1 MLNMLWAF
9 VNYFSILILDF
20 ITLDKL
26 NRFFIFNI
34 FFAEFIDSLINDIC
48 NEILYYLNII
58 YIFKN
63 YKLFRNNI

>member
-34 FFAEFIDSLINDIC
+34 SFAEFIDFLINDIC
-48 NEILYYLNII
+48 NEILYYLKII

-63 YKLFRNNI
+63 YKLF